1 MRINHNS
8 MALNASDHFASLNS
22 KIAKSMKRLSSG
34 YKISSP
40 ADDAAGLAI
49 STQLDAQVRGLKRA
63 ALNTN
68 DGISVIQTSE
78 GGLDEMHA
86 VLGRMRELATKAAND
101 INFEEDRD
109 AIQEEINALAA
120 ELDQIAG
127 TTAFNGEK
135 LLNGNLT
142 RRSLSSEMGIGATY
156 IAPDVLPGVYKLSID
171 SAATQAEMT
180 TGSSKTASGTVT
192 KDQAGS
198 VMVNGF
204 EVQVTEGMDMTE
216 VYETFQ
222 AHLTK
227 IGIDVMDDGKFVSR
241 EYGSSQK
248 IEISCGNAD
257 LASLLGITD
266 GASEKGT
273 DCTATL
279 TTSEKGFTD
288 TATYTTD
295 GNKVKII
302 DRKGFEM
309 DVEAEPGKT
318 GETEIEVMTAG
329 PMVIQIGANS
339 GEQIALDI
347 PRVDANGLGVDKLI
361 MYTHDYAAKAIEAI
375 DAATEKV
382 SSIRSKL
389 GAYQNRLEDISDSLG
404 IQEES
409 ITEAYSRIMDT
420 DMAEELTEYTQYD
433 VLSQAAI
440 SMMQKANERPES
452 ILQLLQ

>member
-101 INFEEDRD
+101 VNYEEDRD
-109 AIQEEINALAA
+109 AIQEEINALAT

-156 IAPDVLPGVYKLSID
+156 ISPDVLPGIYKISID
-171 SAATQAEMT
+171 SEAEQAEMT
-180 TGSSKTASGTVT
+180 TGITSGSGTVT
-192 KDQAGS
+192 KEQAGT
-198 VMVNGF
+198 VTVNGF
-204 EVQVTEGMDMTE
+204 DVHIKEGMTMTE
-216 VYETFQ
+216 VYEEFQ
-222 AHLTK
+222 SHLTK
-227 IGIDVMDDGKFVSR
+227 IGIDVKDDGKFITR

-248 IEISCGNAD
+248 IEIGCGNAE
-257 LASLLGITD
+257 LASLLGIAD
-266 GASEKGT
+266 GDKAEGK

-279 TTSEKGFTD
+279 TTSEKGFTE
-288 TATYTTD
+288 TATLTTD
-295 GNKVKII
+295 GNKVKVI